1 MMHKIRTAA
10 KPVYVVVIIAFVGTI
25 IFAWGMDITSKDKRP
40 PNAIGKINGMEISLD
55 MFYRNYESKYQEF
68 IKTNDDPSEDD
79 LNNLRDQT
87 WNAIVGQV
95 LIHQQIEENDIAITS
110 LELAEYVK
118 NMPPRELYESPEL
131 QTDGKFDHI
140 KYQNYLHE
148 LAVNPDPRAEQIL
161 LMIENSIRSQVL
173 INKLQEFVISTAF
186 ISESEVYEQYHDKN
200 EKVKVKY
207 AFISER
213 DIDTASI
220 VITDEMLMARY
231 ELDKDPDYK
240 TSETAS
246 LKYVSFKKE
255 PGQADIDSVK
265 EEMDVI
271 IKILNEG
278 KKFEDLAREFSQ
290 DRSGENGGDLGW
302 FGKGQMVKPFEKAAY
317 ALKNIGDVSDPVK
330 SQFGWHL
337 IKLTGRKTEKN
348 DMGIEEELIK
358 ASHILLKTE
367 TTDRTLKDL
376 RDKAEEFRQS
386 AFVDDFNDLAKKS
399 KYTVQT
405 TKSFPRGSNI
415 PGIGSDKELADF
427 AFEADEG
434 SISDVIDVRNAFIVA
449 TPGVKNPAGF
459 KPFEDVEKQ
468 ITMTVRRE
476 IINDKTYVKGDSLYQ
491 LFQSGDM
498 SFEKAIDETGLNLK
512 ETKFF
517 ARHEYVENVGSDP
530 NFMGAAFNLSADKPL
545 SKPVEGR
552 SGCYLIKFIDRQP
565 VDDEKYAAISDS
577 LYNDSF
583 ENKRK
588 EIWNA
593 WYKQVYSNSEIEDYR
608 EDVFGS

>member
-1 MMHKIRTAA
+1 MLYKIRTAA
-10 KPVYVVVIIAFVGTI
+10 RPVYVVVIIAFVGTI

-40 PNAIGKINGMEISLD
+40 PNAVGRINGMEISLD
-55 MFYRNYESKYQEF
+55 MFYKNYESKYQEF

-95 LIHQQIEENDIAITS
+95 LIHQQIGENDIAITS

-131 QTDGKFDHI
+131 QTDGEFDHI

-186 ISESEVYEQYHDKN
+186 VSESEVYEQYHDKN

-220 VITDEMLMARY
+220 VITDEALMARY

-240 TSETAS
+240 TGETAT

-271 IKILNEG
+271 VKVLNEG
-278 KKFEDLAREFSQ
+278 KKFEDLAEEFSQ
-290 DRSGENGGDLGW
+290 DRSGESGGDLGW
-302 FGKGQMVKPFEKAAY
+302 FGKGRMVKPFEEAVY
-317 ALKNIGDVSDPVK
+317 ALEKIGDVSDPVK

-348 DMGIEEELIK
+348 KMGIEEELIK

-376 RDKAEEFRQS
+376 RDKAEKFRQS
-386 AFVDDFNDLAKKS
+386 AFVDDFDDLAKES

-415 PGIGSDKELADF
+415 PGLGSDKKLADF

-434 SISDVIDVRNAFIVA
+434 SISDVIDMRNTFIVA

-468 ITMTVRRE
+468 ISMKVRRE
-476 IINDKTYVKGDSLYQ
+476 IVNDKTYVKGDSIYQ

-517 ARHEYVENVGSDP
+517 ASHEYIENVGSDP
-530 NFMGAAFNLSADKPL
+530 NFIGAAFNLSADKPL

-565 VDDEKYAAISDS
+565 VDDEKYATISDS
-577 LYNDSF
+577 LYNDSL

-588 EIWNA
+588 DIWNA
-593 WYKQVYSNSEIEDYR
+593 WYKQVYSDSEIEDYR